1 MPWKETCPM
10 DERKKFIKAWCRNE
24 ESFAALCARF
34 GVARKTGYKWV
45 ERFEREGL
53 AGLEPRSRAPH
64 YHPNGVDEAVE
75 KAVLSLRRRFPRWG
89 PDKLLVKLAENA
101 PELTIPSRSTVA
113 RMLNRHGLVRERR
126 RRRHASP
133 TAHPLTDS
141 TQANTVWSIDYKG
154 QFRLG
159 NGQLCYPLTLCD
171 HYSRYILCCQGFPNI
186 RLESVKALLERV
198 FRDYGLPE
206 VIRSDNG
213 TPFASTGLGGL
224 TRLSLSWIKLGI
236 RPERIEPG
244 HPEQNGRHERMH
256 RELKAETAHPPK
268 TTSASQQRA
277 FDHFRHEY
285 NHERPHQALG
295 QRPPA
300 RLYTPSLRPYP
311 NRLPELCYP
320 PNHRIR
326 VICKAGY
333 LRWCGDKLYVGRVLA
348 GEPVGLNEIEEG
360 RWAVYFGPVLL
371 GHLDERGNATVFRPR
386 RKTKNLGM

>member
-10 DERKKFIKAWCRNE
+10 DERKKFIKAWCRHE
-24 ESFAALCARF
+24 ETFAALCARF
-34 GVARKTGYKWV
+34 GIARKTGYKLV

-101 PELTIPSRSTVA
+101 PELAIPSRSTVA

-141 TQANTVWSIDYKG
+141 TQANAVWSIDYKG

-171 HYSRYILCCQGFPNI
+171 HYSRYVLCCQGFPNI
-186 RLESVKALLERV
+186 RLDSVKALLERV

-213 TPFASTGLGGL
+213 APFASTGLGGL

-236 RPERIEPG
+236 QPERIQPG
-244 HPEQNGRHERMH
+244 TWSKDRASRTWPTCARNRHQVSPV
-256 RELKAETAHPPK
+256 A
-268 TTSASQQRA
+268 TSSEISIA
-277 FDHFRHEY
+277 
-285 NHERPHQALG
+285 QATPI
-295 QRPPA
+295 PPA
-300 RLYTPSLRPYP
+300 RAVRMSSKTISSTTPANEQTNSSRWRFRAIRALR
-311 NRLPELCYP
+311 
-320 PNHRIR
+320 
-326 VICKAGY
+326 A
-333 LRWCGDKLYVGRVLA
+333 
-348 GEPVGLNEIEEG
+348 
-360 RWAVYFGPVLL
+360 
-371 GHLDERGNATVFRPR
+371 
-386 RKTKNLGM
+386 